1 MNRRALLASLGS
13 LAFAGCTTGDGAG
26 TATTT
31 AAPTTERRT
40 TDPPT
45 ATDAETPTEPET
57 TAAPATPDVGVP
69 PSEAAGPP
77 WDDDVRRVVAW
88 PDAEETA
95 IRLEPPRRRGSLPE
109 TKFEFSLTNDT
120 GVRFAFNPYGW
131 SVWKRVDGDW
141 YRLAPVYWP
150 EPLQYLPP
158 GESHT
163 WSVTVDNGRLDGSP
177 LPNVQGTSSLTF
189 AGFGGGTYAFV
200 IDGWFATEDYESGV
214 GFAARFEL
222 DGDPVELAP
231 TNEVTATA
239 REGDTVVVEA
249 QFKTDSAPK
258 GDAFVVDRVDGETV
272 DGEADVRRV
281 IPEQAIRDQRLRN
294 TLPFFEDGVET
305 VRLVPTDSSWPIFGA
320 GDGVIQYEGARYRL
334 TMVDGAATETSVTEP
349 ETAEPNETATET
361 TETTTK

>member
-1 MNRRALLASLGS
+1 VNRRALLASLGS

-40 TDPPT
+40 TDSPT
-45 ATDAETPTEPET
+45 ATDAETPTEPQT
-57 TAAPATPDVGVP
+57 TAEPSTPDVGGP

-88 PDAEETA
+88 PEADEAP
-95 IRLEPPRRRGSLPE
+95 IRLEPPTQHGSLPE
-109 TKFEFSLTNDT
+109 TRFEFSLTNDT

-131 SVWKRVDGDW
+131 SVWKRVDGEW
-141 YRLAPVYWP
+141 YRLAPAYWP

-163 WSVTVDNGRLDGSP
+163 WTVTVDNGRLDGSP

-200 IDGWFATEDYESGV
+200 TDGWFATEDYESGV

-222 DGDPVELAP
+222 DGDPVELTP
-231 TNEVTATA
+231 TNEVTATT
-239 REGDTVVVEA
+239 REGDTVVVE
-249 QFKTDSAPK
+249 TDVDAG
-258 GDAFVVDRVDGETV
+258 GDGRMAAFVVTRVGDA
-272 DGEADVRRV
+272 ADATENGDEESGDDDDAVRRLV
-281 IPEQAIRDQRLRN
+281 VEQALRDRRLRN
-294 TLPFFEDGVET
+294 TLPLFEDGVET
-305 VRLVPTDSSWPIFGA
+305 VRLVEPNATTPPFGVGDA
-320 GDGVIQYEGARYRL
+320 RRIEYDGVRYRL
-334 TMVDGAATETSVTEP
+334 TAEELGATETE
-349 ETAEPNETATET
+349 AEGTATAT
-361 TETTTK
+361 SS